1 MARPVGADASATKAR
16 ILDAA
21 RGLVAEHGID
31 GTSIRDIAAGASV
44 SLATVL
50 HYFGS
55 KEGLY
60 DACVDAMYA
69 ELDELRGAILT
80 AFRPGASVEALLD
93 EAVLAAARFVRQHRQ
108 ANRML
113 LRTILDEGGMRPE
126 RRDRY
131 LGAFLDEVAAGLAP
145 LFALAPA
152 QVKIRLQSLVHLMVR
167 YSLHPAAELTM
178 ITGAAT
184 EAEAVALVDRHLID
198 VARALF
204 QPGRSA

>member
-1 MARPVGADASATKAR
+1 MARPVGADAAATKAR

-21 RGLVAEHGID
+21 RALVAEHGID
-31 GTSIRDIAAGASV
+31 GTSIRDIAAGSSV

-60 DACVDAMYA
+60 DACIDAMYA
-69 ELDELRGAILT
+69 ELDQMRDAIFAT
-80 AFRPGASVEALLD
+80 FRPGATVELLLD
-93 EAVLAAARFVRQHRQ
+93 EAVVAAARFVRQHRQ

-131 LGAFLDEVAAGLAP
+131 LGAFLDDVAGGLATVVGM
-145 LFALAPA
+145 APA

-167 YSLHPAAELTM
+167 YSLHPSAELKM
-178 ITGAAT
+178 ITGATT
-184 EAEAVALVDRHLID
+184 EAEAIAVVDRHLLE

-204 QPGRSA
+204 GPGRNA

>member
-1 MARPVGADASATKAR
+1 MARPVGADAAATRAR

-21 RGLVAEHGID
+21 VTLVAERGID
-31 GTSIRDIAAGASV
+31 GTSIRDIAAGAKV

-50 HYFGS
+50 HYYGS

-60 DACVDAMYA
+60 DACIDAMYA
-69 ELDELRGAILT
+69 ELDQLRGAIFT
-80 AFRPGASVEALLD
+80 AFRPGVSVDRLLD
-93 EAVLAAARFVRQHRQ
+93 DAVAAATRFVRLHRQ

-131 LGAFLDEVAAGLAP
+131 LGAFLDDVAA
-145 LFALAPA
+145 ALAPVFA
-152 QVKIRLQSLVHLMVR
+152 LEPSQVKIRLQSLTHLMVR
-167 YSLHPAAELTM
+167 YSLHNGAELKM
-178 ITGAAT
+178 ITGTRSEADATAAV
-184 EAEAVALVDRHLID
+184 ERHLAE

-204 QPGRSA
+204 LPGRAA

>member
-1 MARPVGADASATKAR
+1 MARPVGADAAATKAR

-21 RGLVAEHGID
+21 RALVAEHGID
-31 GTSIRDIAAGASV
+31 GTSIRDIAAGSSV

-69 ELDELRGAILT
+69 ELDQMRSAIFA
-80 AFRPGASVEALLD
+80 AFRPGVSVDELLD
-93 EAVLAAARFVRQHRQ
+93 EAVAAAARFVGQHRQ
-108 ANRML
+108 ASRML
-113 LRTILDEGGMRPE
+113 LRTILDEGGMRPD

-131 LGAFLDEVAAGLAP
+131 LGAFLDDVAGGLAP
-145 LFALAPA
+145 LFGMEPA
-152 QVKIRLQSLVHLMVR
+152 QVKIRVQSLVHLMVR
-167 YSLHPAAELTM
+167 YSLHPAAELKM

-184 EAEAVALVDRHLID
+184 EAEAQALVDRHLVE

-204 QPGRSA
+204 RPGRSA